1 MEKCD
6 DMDIYHSHKE
16 QQKREKLTFSFGY
29 INVIR
34 IFNHFCEPLPLCA
47 TDLTMHHKL
56 ASSVIFLNNNKI
68 K

>member
-1 MEKCD
+1 MTWISIINTKD
-6 DMDIYHSHKE
+6 Q
-16 QQKREKLTFSFGY
+16 QQKKRGKLTFSFGY

-34 IFNHFCEPLPLCA
+34 IFKHFCEPLNLCA

-56 ASSVIFLNNNKI
+56 ASNVICLNHNKI